1 MSRSTICIKPS
12 EFISDRF
19 IISDPKEIKIKNS
32 FKMKISEIYYI
43 NDQNQPSDLYISLPT
58 VETYGPFPQYN
69 FNSTSKNING
79 LDIVSKYG
87 ELTPMINIR
96 SIYFGAHG
104 SSDYNCSL
112 QSNIA
117 KAIFKEKQ
125 NIIPDFT
132 FDGSDN
138 EEEYED

>member
-19 IISDPKEIKIKNS
+19 IISDPKEIKTKNKNGKETAY
-32 FKMKISEIYYI
+32 FKVKMNGENI
-43 NDQNQPSDLYISLPT
+43 
-58 VETYGPFPQYN
+58 
-69 FNSTSKNING
+69 STSFYSDNKCTKTI
-79 LDIVSKYG
+79 DIVSKYG

-104 SSDYNCSL
+104 TSYYNCSL
-112 QSNIA
+112 QINIA

-125 NIIPDFT
+125 NIVPDFN
-132 FDGSDN
+132 FDDSDN
-138 EEEYED
+138 EEFED